1 MLQKCRQKLRR
12 QPEEIQ
18 NRVRLLEGNMTEF
31 QTGESFSLITVP
43 FRPFQ
48 HLITVKEQRACLDC
62 IRQHLEPGGIL
73 VLDLFHCYP
82 PSMYD
87 PKYWVEQP
95 VAHDL
100 LMENDLKV
108 TCTTRIAD
116 FHQDAQYNDIEI
128 IYYVTSPNG
137 DEERLVQAFP
147 FRYFS
152 DSRSNIF

>member
-1 MLQKCRQKLRR
+1 M
-12 QPEEIQ
+12 I
-18 NRVRLLEGNMTEF
+18 
-31 QTGESFSLITVP
+31 
-43 FRPFQ
+43 
-48 HLITVKEQRACLDC
+48 
-62 IRQHLEPGGIL
+62 
-73 VLDLFHCYP
+73 LDLFHCYP

-137 DEERLVQAFP
+137 DKERLVQAFP
-147 FRYFS
+147 FRYFFRFEVEHLLNLSGFRLLDLFGDYNKSAFYS
-152 DSRSNIF
+152 DSPEMIFVAQKK